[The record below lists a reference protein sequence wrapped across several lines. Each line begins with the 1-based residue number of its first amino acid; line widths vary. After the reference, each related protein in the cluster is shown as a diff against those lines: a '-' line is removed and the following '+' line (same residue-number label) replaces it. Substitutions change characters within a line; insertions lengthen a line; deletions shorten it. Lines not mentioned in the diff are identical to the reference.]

1 MPYPYAST
9 VSSGTAGPY
18 AHGTGTGI
26 GTGTRTVPVPG
37 TVPVPV
43 PTRVLSP
50 TVDDAPRLILDL
62 PRAPPRLWHAEAP
75 FLEPRT
81 ARPLVLDKQY
91 TRGVLQVKVT
101 CRIRSRT

>member
-75 FLEPRT
+75 FLEPRG
-81 ARPLVLDKQY
+81 PLCSTSSIHGEVEGEEAP
-91 TRGVLQVKVT
+91 RVHGP
-101 CRIRSRT
+101 